1 MHTCMLMLT
10 YGRLEKSHCSF
21 LGLTFCHLPEITV
34 MAESILCP
42 CFKCEDAED
51 LKKKGKGRNGGG
63 YGENREAWEQ
73 GGHRIEIRK

>member
-1 MHTCMLMLT
+1 
-10 YGRLEKSHCSF
+10 
-21 LGLTFCHLPEITV
+21 

-63 YGENREAWEQ
+63 YGENREAWKQ